1 MPTIAVSAPSRLGRG
16 QSGQVGLSFS
26 GPSPAA
32 THVFHVDVVDPAGKI
47 APAYSGNVLAPNGRM
62 DRILPFALNDSAGS
76 WTIRARDMLTGQT
89 QSKSV
94 EVF

>member
-1 MPTIAVSAPSRLGRG
+1 
-16 QSGQVGLSFS
+16 
-26 GPSPAA
+26 
-32 THVFHVDVVDPAGKI
+32 VDVVDPTGKI

>member
-1 MPTIAVSAPSRLGRG
+1 
-16 QSGQVGLSFS
+16 
-26 GPSPAA
+26 
-32 THVFHVDVVDPAGKI
+32 
-47 APAYSGNVLAPNGRM
+47 VLAPQGRM